1 MEHRHES
8 SYWRDGRHWVNQRW
22 TCERL
27 LDGEFHSSQPPKFKC
42 SDGLMK
48 ETLFSLFHVQVLTER
63 VCQYLNPPDVICLLS
78 TCKRTRCL
86 VHCPKFL
93 ESTILHGAA
102 QVADIEEQSLH
113 SLVDSPP
120 LCLKN
125 LLVKHYASNAEH
137 AEVISPLA
145 LRKSF
150 LAVRVDNSILVVDL
164 NELNRH
170 PHTKSP
176 TKAEFAYL
184 SSDYRY
190 FEDEMTP
197 CTRGIVKAWFF
208 TSNDELVA
216 VTKFFGVYAYDCQ
229 EGTEICLRNDSFRAR
244 NSDSPRGISDEMHI
258 FQQPRQELT
267 SCDFV
272 APKMAGGGADG
283 TITLWEFSGNK
294 ELTHAGAISVLGC
307 VGRRNAGMGEVRYV
321 NLAKDG
327 THVVALCKA
336 HPEVRFGFSSNFD
349 IITRRRL
356 FAAANTFR

>member
-1 MEHRHES
+1 MEMEQDDSVGETFHLANNPLKSSFKNNEPFASSDQPALTWGPPLFMEHRHES

-93 ESTILHGAA
+93 ESTILHGAVEEHWSPDTCEKRVQA

-176 TKAEFAYL
+176 TKAEFGYL

-197 CTRGIVKAWFF
+197 CTR
-208 TSNDELVA
+208 
-216 VTKFFGVYAYDCQ
+216 
-229 EGTEICLRNDSFRAR
+229 
-244 NSDSPRGISDEMHI
+244 
-258 FQQPRQELT
+258 
-267 SCDFV
+267 
-272 APKMAGGGADG
+272 
-283 TITLWEFSGNK
+283 
-294 ELTHAGAISVLGC
+294 
-307 VGRRNAGMGEVRYV
+307 
-321 NLAKDG
+321 
-327 THVVALCKA
+327 
-336 HPEVRFGFSSNFD
+336 
-349 IITRRRL
+349 
-356 FAAANTFR
+356 